1 MSTLSVNTITAE
13 TGTTVTIASGKKL
26 VSTSAIEA
34 PGIVI
39 QTVQVANSAANNNN
53 STATWANTN
62 YTISIT
68 PQYSNS
74 ILEYHYVVPFR
85 INSNGSPMRG
95 GFRVYR
101 DISGGSS
108 NLVINNTSNF
118 EQHQVRN
125 ASNEYDD
132 IWSGI
137 FQDSN
142 HGTTSQ
148 VTYRI
153 QSYIHSDSGAQ
164 YITTYDANIG
174 GNLLVKEIKQ

>member
-1 MSTLSVNTITAE
+1 MSTLAVNTITAE

-34 PGIVI
+34 PGTVI
-39 QTVQVANSAANNNN
+39 QTVQVANSASHNNN
-53 STATWANTN
+53 STSTWANTN

-74 ILEYHYVVPFR
+74 VLEYYYVVPFR
-85 INSNGSPMRG
+85 LNSNGSPMRG

-108 NLVINNTSNF
+108 NLIINTTSNF

-125 ASNEYDD
+125 ATNEYDD
-132 IWSGI
+132 VWSGI
-137 FQDSN
+137 MQDTP
-142 HGTTSQ
+142 GTTSQ

-153 QSYIHSDSGAQ
+153 QSYIHGDSGAQ

>member
-1 MSTLSVNTITAE
+1 MSTLSVNTITPE
-13 TGTTVTIASGKKL
+13 TGTDVTIASGKKL
-26 VSTSAIEA
+26 VSTSAIVA
-34 PGIVI
+34 PGTVI
-39 QTVQVANSAANNNN
+39 QTVQVANSAAHNNN

-74 ILEYHYVVPFR
+74 KLEYYYVVPFR
-85 INSNGSPMRG
+85 INSSGSPMRG

-101 DISGGSS
+101 DIAGGSS
-108 NLVINNTSNF
+108 DLIINVTSNV

-125 ASNEYDD
+125 ATNEYDD
-132 IWSGI
+132 VWSGVY
-137 FQDSN
+137 QDAP
-142 HGTTSQ
+142 GTTSQ

-164 YITTYDANIG
+164 YIATFDANIG